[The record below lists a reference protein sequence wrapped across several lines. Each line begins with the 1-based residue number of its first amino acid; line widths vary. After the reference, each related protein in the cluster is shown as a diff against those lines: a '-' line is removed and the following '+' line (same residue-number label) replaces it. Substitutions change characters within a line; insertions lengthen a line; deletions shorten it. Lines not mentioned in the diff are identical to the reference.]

1 MKNLKRFSMITILL
15 ISLLNFMIIQTIY
28 ANNNDISINTI
39 STKGI
44 NLETQK
50 YWHNGSNI
58 VISDLSLE
66 YWLDANVVQGEDVLY
81 ENMFITY
88 KDMTYTRVGLQIT
101 VTFDK
106 GGLDVARKTVLN
118 WSKAKSSAICMISD
132 STYPN
137 YKRIEFSFNGFDI
150 VNGTAKDLKIEKNSN
165 EESWNHNVKNIISS
179 IQFRNTNYYIN
190 NVELNTIDY
199 LYNNQVLKK
208 SIFDFNVTLNST
220 IGTETQK
227 NYIPVILKFRIT
239 HNITSTIFKYGMDI
253 DWSKCKAFPTTI
265 PLSTGDDF
273 TLLSNDL
280 ITVSNGNWQIG
291 HFTTDP
297 ENRTA
302 IFTKNG
308 NELGREYFTTQYQIK
323 GSPTT
328 YNTTR
333 IYIQNESDP
342 GGIYEPPYVSKVF
355 VCFDGFK
362 YNQSTGLIFDPIIVI
377 PCSSSIGLFYLIIF
391 IIILAGISA
400 VPVIFIMK
408 RRSKPKTAS

>member
-1 MKNLKRFSMITILL
+1 
-15 ISLLNFMIIQTIY
+15 
-28 ANNNDISINTI
+28 
-39 STKGI
+39 
-44 NLETQK
+44 
-50 YWHNGSNI
+50 
-58 VISDLSLE
+58 
-66 YWLDANVVQGEDVLY
+66 
-81 ENMFITY
+81 
-88 KDMTYTRVGLQIT
+88 
-101 VTFDK
+101 
-106 GGLDVARKTVLN
+106 
-118 WSKAKSSAICMISD
+118 
-132 STYPN
+132 
-137 YKRIEFSFNGFDI
+137 
-150 VNGTAKDLKIEKNSN
+150 
-165 EESWNHNVKNIISS
+165 
-179 IQFRNTNYYIN
+179 
-190 NVELNTIDY
+190 
-199 LYNNQVLKK
+199 
-208 SIFDFNVTLNST
+208 
-220 IGTETQK
+220 
-227 NYIPVILKFRIT
+227 
-239 HNITSTIFKYGMDI
+239 ITSTIFKYGMDI